1 MALKDE
7 IEDEKGTERPPS
19 AVWMF
24 VSVPVLAVAI
34 VLFLGLVSY
43 DASDIGRVVAPPNA
57 RPVNWMGGFGAWSS
71 HGLFMLFG
79 LCAFCVP
86 IWMFVAGAMLLSRL
100 RLGWRALWMAL
111 ATLGLSALVQFA
123 RAQALLEGGR
133 LNLAPNAGG
142 GIGYLLNDLTF
153 AQWIGTPGTAV
164 LYTAVVLACL
174 VMIVGP
180 MNLME
185 YFFTLRVRER
195 EVSRRAEEFEEGE
208 SPAEARRRAR
218 EEARAQER
226 AAKAAAAEAK
236 REERERVRAAR
247 EAEKAARLAERKVKT
262 RKFWRDDGGEG
273 EDNEIFAEG
282 SEAGAATSDGEE
294 GDGGEDD
301 APARPVSPAAA
312 KTAARDAAAA
322 RQDPA
327 HKPAP
332 VTSFV
337 PNEVAF
343 KLPTTRLLRPP
354 PEVTSE
360 GNQAEIDERKETI
373 IGTLAEFGI
382 NVQVPGV
389 VSGPVITCYEIKPP
403 PGVKVDR
410 ISSFSNDLQMALQ
423 AKSLRILSPIPG
435 KNVMGIEIPNAN
447 RRSVFIREVA
457 DSPAWRTAAQR
468 CALPMLL
475 GLDVSGDPVI
485 ADLAKMPHILI
496 AGTTGSGKSVCLN
509 SILAGLL
516 LTRTPD
522 DVRLLMVDPR
532 MVEFTPYTDLPHLV
546 VPIITAPKKV
556 AAALKWAIEEMRR
569 RLEMFRYVGV
579 RNIVGFNSRERAKQA
594 SFFPD
599 GTDNPEVALPEKLPY
614 IVIVIDEMADLM
626 LAAQAEVE
634 PRIVSL
640 AQLSRAVG
648 IHMILATQRPSVN
661 VITGLIKA
669 NFPARVAF
677 KVSQRV
683 DSQTILDSKGAEHL
697 IGSGDMLFSN
707 PNGTLTR
714 AQGTWIEE
722 SEVVELVGWYR
733 KQGDPVYVDDIKN
746 KLDRMVVKPEKDE
759 FDEEDGDAGGEEGA
773 EEGAE
778 AELLR
783 RALECIVTTRRA
795 STSSI
800 QRVLRLGYNR
810 AARLMDE
817 LERRGCIGPANG
829 AAPREILRTTL
840 GDAPDGDVSDDL

>member
-1 MALKDE
+1 MPLKDE
-7 IEDEKGTERPPS
+7 FEEEQGAERPPS

-24 VSVPVLAVAI
+24 LSVPVLAIAI
-34 VLFLGLVSY
+34 IGFLGLVSY
-43 DASDIGRVVAPPNA
+43 DSSDIGRIVAPSNLRA
-57 RPVNWMGGFGAWSS
+57 VNWMGWFGAWSAY
-71 HGLFMLFG
+71 GLLALFG
-79 LCAFCVP
+79 LCAYSVP
-86 IWMFVAGAMLLSRL
+86 IWMFVAGAMMLARL
-100 RLGWRALWMAL
+100 RLGFRTLWMAL
-111 ATLGLSALVQFA
+111 ATLFLSAMMQFA
-123 RAQALLEGGR
+123 NEGAEPLLTGGR
-133 LNLAPNAGG
+133 LNIAPNAGG
-142 GIGYLLNDLTF
+142 GVGYLLNDLTL
-153 AQWIGTPGTAV
+153 AQWIGVPGTAV
-164 LYTAVVLACL
+164 LYVALLVVCL
-174 VMIVGP
+174 VMIIGP

-195 EVSRRAEEFEEGE
+195 EVSRRAEEVEEGE

-236 REERERVRAAR
+236 REERERQRAAR
-247 EAEKAARLAERKVKT
+247 EAEKAERQAQRKAKLKAFWKDEGAES
-262 RKFWRDDGGEG
+262 DD
-273 EDNEIFAEG
+273 DEIFAG
-282 SEAGAATSDGEE
+282 GHPPSAAESDEESDGEAE
-294 GDGGEDD
+294 E
-301 APARPVSPAAA
+301 AARPPAAPSRA
-312 KTAARDAAAA
+312 PSRASATASRAE
-322 RQDPA
+322 PV
-327 HKPAP
+327 HKPVP
-332 VTSFV
+332 TTSFV
-337 PNEVAF
+337 PNEVTF
-343 KLPTTRLLRPP
+343 KLPTTKLLRPP
-354 PEVTSE
+354 PAISGM

-403 PGVKVDR
+403 PGVKVDK
-410 ISSFSNDLQMALQ
+410 ISSYSNNLQMALQ
-423 AKSLRILSPIPG
+423 AMSLRILSPIPG

-457 DSPAWRTAAQR
+457 DSPAWKAAMQKY
-468 CALPMLL
+468 ALPMLL
-475 GLDVSGDPVI
+475 GLDVSGEPVI

-509 SILAGLL
+509 SILAGFLL
-516 LTRTPD
+516 SRTPD
-522 DVRLLMVDPR
+522 DVRLLMVDPK
-532 MVEFTPYTDLPHLV
+532 MVEFTPYADLPHLV

-556 AAALKWAIEEMRR
+556 AAALKWAIDEMRR

-594 SFFPD
+594 TFFPEGAD
-599 GTDNPEVALPEKLPY
+599 SEEVPLPEKLPY

-707 PNGTLTR
+707 PNGTLSR

-722 SEVVELVGWYR
+722 SEVVELVTWYR

-759 FDEEDGDAGGEEGA
+759 FDEADEEGGA
-773 EEGAE
+773 EGDEGAE

-783 RALECIVTTRRA
+783 KALECIVNTRRA

-800 QRVLRLGYNR
+800 QRVLRIGYNR

-840 GDAPDGDVSDDL
+840 GDAVDGDGDSDDV

>member
-1 MALKDE
+1 MPLKDE
-7 IEDEKGTERPPS
+7 FEEEQGAERPPS

-24 VSVPVLAVAI
+24 LSVPVLAIAI
-34 VLFLGLVSY
+34 IGFLGLVSY
-43 DASDIGRVVAPPNA
+43 DSSDIGRIVAPSNLRA
-57 RPVNWMGGFGAWSS
+57 VNWMGWFGAWSAY
-71 HGLFMLFG
+71 GLLAFFG
-79 LCAFCVP
+79 LCAYSVP
-86 IWMFVAGAMLLSRL
+86 IWMFVAGAMMLARL
-100 RLGWRALWMAL
+100 RLGFRALWMAL
-111 ATLGLSALVQFA
+111 ATLFLSAMMQFA
-123 RAQALLEGGR
+123 NEGAEPLLTGGR
-133 LNLAPNAGG
+133 LNIAPNAGG
-142 GIGYLLNDLTF
+142 GVGYLLNDLTL
-153 AQWIGTPGTAV
+153 AQWIGVPGTAV
-164 LYTAVVLACL
+164 LYVALLVVCL
-174 VMIVGP
+174 VMIIGP

-195 EVSRRAEEFEEGE
+195 EVSRRAEEVEEGE

-236 REERERVRAAR
+236 REERERQRAAR
-247 EAEKAARLAERKVKT
+247 EAEKAERQAQRKAKLKQFWKDEGAEE
-262 RKFWRDDGGEG
+262 DD
-273 EDNEIFAEG
+273 DEIFAGGKPPSAAE
-282 SEAGAATSDGEE
+282 EADGIVPEE
-294 GDGGEDD
+294 
-301 APARPVSPAAA
+301 AARPPAAPSRA
-312 KTAARDAAAA
+312 PSRASATASRAE
-322 RQDPA
+322 PV
-327 HKPAP
+327 HKPVP
-332 VTSFV
+332 TTSFV
-337 PNEVAF
+337 PNEITF
-343 KLPTTRLLRPP
+343 KLPTTKLLRPP
-354 PEVTSE
+354 PAISGM

-403 PGVKVDR
+403 PGVKVDK
-410 ISSFSNDLQMALQ
+410 ISSYSNNLQMALQ
-423 AKSLRILSPIPG
+423 AMSLRILSPIPG

-457 DSPAWRTAAQR
+457 DSPAWKAAMQKY
-468 CALPMLL
+468 ALPMLL
-475 GLDVSGDPVI
+475 GLDVSGEPVI

-522 DVRLLMVDPR
+522 DVRLLMVDPK